1 MEQNITKC
9 IGIITAGGDSPGLN
23 AAIRAIG
30 KSLHYHKIQ
39 LIGFRDGFEGLV
51 YDRNLIL
58 NDEELSGILTAGGTI
73 LGTSRSKPQKMQIGK
88 STLDMTDT
96 IVENYH
102 RHKLS
107 GLICIGGGGTHKSA
121 LRLKEKGLNIITLPK
136 TIDNDIYGTDTSIGF
151 DTALRVATEAID
163 SLHSTASS
171 HKRVML
177 VEIMGH
183 RAGWLTLGAGIAGGA
198 DVILIPEIP
207 YNLDIAAEAIL
218 RRARGGKRFSIVPVA
233 EGALSVDEA
242 VLFNQAAQSKE
253 LAQTKKEKEKAKIE
267 LEDLWQKRTGNT
279 LNIAQKL
286 ETLTGLETRVTILGY
301 LQRGGKPSPFDR
313 ILATK
318 LGNACVDFIC
328 KNQFGIMVAANEQ
341 NIVAVPIEDVANK
354 LKIVPQDHP
363 WIKSALETGIN
374 FGR

>member
-30 KSLHYHKIQ
+30 KSLHYHKMQ

-242 VLFNQAAQSKE
+242 GLFNQAAQSKE

-267 LEDLWQKRTGNT
+267 LENLWQRRTGNT

-286 ETLTGLETRVTILGY
+286 EALTGLETRVTILGY

-328 KNQFGIMVAANEQ
+328 KNQFGIMVAANEHD
-341 NIVAVPIEDVANK
+341 IVAVPIEDVANK
-354 LKIVPQDHP
+354 LKLVPQDHP